1 MLKIFGSAIVLLVG
15 IYLGNKLCSEQRIK
29 LITIEAL
36 IEFTEFIRTSI
47 YTSRMPLMEIYALFD
62 NKSLHER
69 GFIYQ
74 LNQHG
79 LKSALCTVSEYIS
92 DKSLTTLN
100 SFADNIGGMNTDT
113 QLKLCEETTKL
124 LNEEY
129 KKQENI
135 FSKKERIYK
144 TLPIL
149 FATSIII
156 MMI

>member
-36 IEFTEFIRTSI
+36 IEFTEFIKTSI

-100 SFADNIGGMNTDT
+100 SFADNIGGGV
-113 QLKLCEETTKL
+113 
-124 LNEEY
+124 
-129 KKQENI
+129 I
-135 FSKKERIYK
+135 FQGYI
-144 TLPIL
+144 PNA
-149 FATSIII
+149 FAFCSVINHKARHIVKRFFFI
-156 MMI
+156 FVYSH